1 MLQKTFRLF
10 GWLGTGIFI
19 LVAVAFLALSNS
31 EGLQDRLVAISV
43 QNNVAA
49 GLVDD
54 WGGDNLEVAFCGT
67 ASPMGNG
74 LAFGTTDI
82 EPATPPDRARS
93 PAKPMASPAS
103 PFGTKFGP
111 PRYDARF

>member
-1 MLQKTFRLF
+1 MLRKTFRLF
-10 GWLGTGIFI
+10 GWLGTGILI
-19 LVAVAFLALSNS
+19 LIVAAFVALNHS
-31 EGLQDRLVAISV
+31 EVLQDRLVAVGV

-74 LAFGTTDI
+74 
-82 EPATPPDRARS
+82 PRATMRRC
-93 PAKPMASPAS
+93 
-103 PFGTKFGP
+103 F
-111 PRYDARF
+111 RR

>member
-1 MLQKTFRLF
+1 MISNLAGQKMLRKALKLF
-10 GWLGTGIFI
+10 GWLGMGV
-19 LVAVAFLALSNS
+19 LVLAVVAFVALSNS
-31 EGLQDRLVAISV
+31 EALQDRLVGVGV

-74 LAFGTTDI
+74 
-82 EPATPPDRARS
+82 RARNNASLFS
-93 PAKPMASPAS
+93 PVTNFSLSMQARVPRRVPM
-103 PFGTKFGP
+103 K
-111 PRYDARF
+111 